1 MQLIPDGRG
10 GTHSSQVVYCPQ
22 LGFHLLSVSEI
33 CKLGKQVL
41 FDEHFVSI
49 RDTSTRK
56 EVRGGFASGGIYK
69 LHALA
74 SVIGD
79 ASRL

>member
-10 GTHSSQVVYCPQ
+10 GVHSSQVVYCPQ

-49 RDTSTRK
+49 RDKSTGV
-56 EVRGGFASGGIYK
+56 EVRGGFPSGGIYK

-74 SVIGD
+74 SVTGD